1 MTATILEIEMK
12 GTITGT
18 GTINGKSIDSV
29 SVQFVGDRLVV
40 TTDAEPAP
48 EPLPEPMPQ
57 PDPKPPSGNWRGPTV
72 YLDSERGQHQY
83 MLEGSRIRTWTLV
96 TSSNPNLSGDINI
109 SEMTNYEKVFRS
121 MWISEIPGGP
131 PMDGRSEVG
140 GVSGRKISWSQK
152 PSFMGL
158 RLHLIPGRTYYLN
171 ISAPKE
177 TFRTGFYLTFGSKS

>member
-1 MTATILEIEMK
+1 MK
-12 GTITGT
+12 GTITAPGHV
-18 GTINGKSIDSV
+18 NGKYAGEVSVHWDGESIDV
-29 SVQFVGDRLVV
+29 SSSI
-40 TTDAEPAP
+40 DAEPDPKPIPA
-48 EPLPEPMPQ
+48 

-83 MLEGSRIRTWTLV
+83 MLEGSRIRTWALV

-109 SEMTNYEKVFRS
+109 SEMTGYEHVFRS
-121 MWISEIPGGP
+121 MWISETPSGP

-152 PSFMGL
+152 PVFMGL

-177 TFRTGFYLTFGSKS
+177 TSRTGFYLTFGSKS

>member
-1 MTATILEIEMK
+1 MK
-12 GTITGT
+12 GTITAPGHV
-18 GTINGKSIDSV
+18 NGKYAGEVSVHWDGESIDV
-29 SVQFVGDRLVV
+29 SSSI
-40 TTDAEPAP
+40 DAEPAP
-48 EPLPEPMPQ
+48 EPTPQ
-57 PDPKPPSGNWRGPTV
+57 PDPKPPSGNWPVVDLATDGTRSQHYLKRGEVKTWE
-72 YLDSERGQHQY
+72 L
-83 MLEGSRIRTWTLV
+83 RT
-96 TSSNPNLSGDINI
+96 NGDPNLSGDINI
-109 SEMTNYEKVFRS
+109 SEMTGYEHVFRS

-177 TFRTGFYLTFGSKS
+177 TSRTGFYLTFGSKS